1 MVATRGDVSLVEA
14 SKLRCDVDT
23 GLRVI
28 PIPPR
33 RTGRASRSLSSLE
46 QGGRP
51 VKAGIRCCWIAS
63 SSGFSRSAIS
73 GMVRDRK
80 DQRLERP

>member
-1 MVATRGDVSLVEA
+1 MVATRDDVSLVEA

-23 GLRVI
+23 GLVI

-51 VKAGIRCCWIAS
+51 GLGSDVVG
-63 SSGFSRSAIS
+63 
-73 GMVRDRK
+73 
-80 DQRLERP
+80 

>member
-1 MVATRGDVSLVEA
+1 MVAARGDVSLVEA
-14 SKLRCDVDT
+14 SKLRCDVDA
-23 GLRVI
+23 GLVI

-33 RTGRASRSLSSLE
+33 RTGRANRSLSSLE

-51 VKAGIRCCWIAS
+51 VRAGIKCCWIAS
-63 SSGFSRSAIS
+63 SSGFSRSALF

>member
-1 MVATRGDVSLVEA
+1 MVAARGDVSLVEA
-14 SKLRCDVDT
+14 SKLQCDVDT
-23 GLRVI
+23 GLVI

-33 RTGRASRSLSSLE
+33 RTDRANRSLSSLE

-51 VKAGIRCCWIAS
+51 VRAGIKCYWIAS
-63 SSGFSRSAIS
+63 SSGFNRSAIS